1 MSTKKPSLLNGPIHW
16 VLDWDGTIT
25 AKDTL
30 DALVNIAASSKP
42 DFPTHDQWKAVV
54 DAYISDYT
62 STVQEL
68 LSHGTL
74 PTSISEEKKLL
85 KKLKVVE
92 QRSLD
97 RVFESRIFEGL
108 TREALQ
114 EGAKKLIASGEV
126 ILRPGCAELLRTVAH
141 VKSDALHILS
151 VNWSRHFISSCL
163 STSNAP
169 VDPVLIIANELD
181 GVAEGNASTGQIS
194 PDGSTKV
201 IASDDKVRY
210 LEAMREKSQ
219 AKIVY
224 VGDSWTDVECLLAAD
239 LGICIRD
246 EPMGNSQKKLAEALE
261 RLDVACPHLLE
272 LTGGAEK
279 YVVWAKDFD
288 EIKEWADRRGV
299 QDENKEQGQK

>member
-1 MSTKKPSLLNGPIHW
+1 MSTKKPSSLNGSIHW
-16 VLDWDGTIT
+16 VLDWDGSMT

-30 DALVNIAASSKP
+30 DALVNIAASTKP
-42 DFPTHDQWKAVV
+42 EFPTHDRWKSVV

-62 STVQEL
+62 KTMQEL
-68 LSHGTL
+68 LPHGTL

-92 QRSLD
+92 QRSLN

-114 EGAKKLIASGEV
+114 EGARKSIASGEV
-126 ILRPGCAELLRTVAH
+126 IMRPGCAELLRTVVHA
-141 VKSDALHILS
+141 KSDALHLLS

-163 STSNAP
+163 SASDTP
-169 VDPVLIIANELD
+169 VDSVLIIANEL
-181 GVAEGNASTGQIS
+181 GGIAEGEASTGQIS
-194 PDGSTKV
+194 PDGATKV
-201 IASDDKVRY
+201 IASDDKLRH
-210 LEAMREKSQ
+210 LEAMREESQ

-246 EPMGNSQKKLAEALE
+246 EPMGSSQKKLAEALE

-272 LTGGAEK
+272 LTGCTEK
-279 YVVWAKDFD
+279 QVVWARDFD

-299 QDENKEQGQK
+299 QGENKEQGQK